1 MVIFFESQQKCGALY
16 LKQAGLKYARQLNDF
31 GLQIAHGSPI
41 YDLMRSVGSAGQ
53 LFQRNSEV

>member
-1 MVIFFESQQKCGALY
+1 MVIFFESQQKCVALY
-16 LKQAGLKYARQLNDF
+16 LKQVGPKCARQRNDF

-53 LFQRNSEV
+53 LFPRNPEL